1 MAWTLTEEQEL
12 VRDSIREW
20 VAREVEP
27 VAAKVD
33 ETGEFPMELF
43 KRAGE
48 LGFLGVSFSKKY
60 GGSGMPYIMEQ
71 VLSEEV
77 GKSLPALSMSFSVHC
92 AVARNVLYF
101 GNEEQKQKYLPKAV
115 SGEWIF
121 ATTAVDPS
129 GGTNF
134 TEAQNIGRFDGDDV
148 IVTCEMPYAT
158 NGAVADVINFPGA
171 VNGTPVSLMID
182 VFAAGDAI
190 KPGPYVTAGMKGM
203 GLASVSYNE
212 VRVPASDILAMGP
225 MPADQAVAWLN
236 YGANFM
242 GAMERVFDMT
252 KAYVMKRSR
261 MGKPLGTYQ
270 SVAHKLVECHIII
283 ENIRA
288 IIEAASKTFEQ
299 RPADVPLCFAAKAY
313 ATEQSAIVAKSLIDL
328 WGGVGVMEETGVMR
342 FMRDII
348 TMPPGELA
356 TFALYD
362 AIAQTALDIPVET
375 QLDIYRWPDVELD

>member
-27 VAAKVD
+27 VAAQID
-33 ETGEFPMELF
+33 QSNEFPMELF

-48 LGFLGVSFSKKY
+48 LGFIGLTFPEKY
-60 GGSGMPYIMEQ
+60 GGNGEPYIMEQ
-71 VLSEEV
+71 VLAEEV
-77 GKSLPALSMSFSVHC
+77 GKSLPSLSMSFAVHC

-101 GNEEQKQKYLPKAV
+101 GNDEQKQKYLPKAA

-121 ATTAVDPS
+121 ATTAVDPA

-134 TEAQNIGRFDGDDV
+134 TEAQSIGRFDGDDV

-158 NGAVADVINFPGA
+158 NAAVADVINFPGA
-171 VNGTPVSLMID
+171 VGGVPVSLMIE
-182 VFAAGDAI
+182 VGKAGDAI
-190 KPGPYVTAGMKGM
+190 KPGPYETPGMRGM
-203 GLASVSYNE
+203 GLGSISYNE
-212 VRVPASDILAMGP
+212 VRVPAADILASGP

-236 YGANFM
+236 YAANFL
-242 GAMERVFDMT
+242 GAMERIFDMT

-270 SVAHKLVECHIII
+270 SVAHTLVKCHIVI
-283 ENIRA
+283 ENTRA
-288 IIEAASKTFEQ
+288 IIEAASKTYEN
-299 RPADVPLCFAAKAY
+299 RPANVPLCFAAKAY
-313 ATEQSAIVAKSLIDL
+313 ATEESAKVGKALIDL
-328 WGGVGVMEETGVMR
+328 WGGVGVVEETGVMR
-342 FMRDII
+342 FLRDII
-348 TMPPGELA
+348 TMPPGELT

-362 AIAQTALDIPVET
+362 AIAQSLDIPVET
-375 QLDIYRWPDVELD
+375 QLDVYRWPDVELEK